1 MKVKLVKIAPQF
13 ANQVNAVTIG
23 KVYNVELL
31 TVHKSA
37 HIYDDEGVYST
48 LLYGEYQVVDNEES
62 DE

>member
-1 MKVKLVKIAPQF
+1 MKVKFVRVHPQF
-13 ANQVNAVTIG
+13 EGQVNAVTIG
-23 KVYNVELL
+23 KIYDVELL

-48 LLYGEYQVVDNEES
+48 LLYGEYEVVDEES